1 MTTNRPLR
9 RALVSVYHKEGIEVL
24 AQAFIQAGTEVVS
37 TGSTAAKLKELG
49 VTNRPLRRALVSVYH
64 KEGIEVLAQAF
75 IQAGTEVVSTGS
87 TAAKLK
93 ELGVQVTE
101 VSQVTGFPE
110 CLDGRVKTLDPHIHA
125 GILADMTNPDHAQQ
139 LESFG
144 IKPFDLVVV
153 NLYPFADT
161 VRSGANP
168 DHAQQLESFGIKPFD
183 LVVVNLYPFADTV
196 RSGADNAAI
205 IEKIDIGGPSMV
217 RGAAKNSATVAIVT
231 DPADYALVAG
241 RIADGTGFSLDERR
255 WLAGKAFAHT
265 AAYDATINEWTSAHW
280 PKPASIE
287 DNSEDADAMEE
298 AKLKQFPQTYTRSW
312 DRAHVLINEWTSA
325 HWPKPA
331 SIEDNSEDAD
341 AMEEAKLKQFP
352 QTYTRS
358 WDRAHVLRYGE
369 NPHQDAALYL
379 DPLNTRGFANAEQL
393 GGKPMSYNNYVDAD
407 AAWRAVWDFAPQ
419 IAVAVVKH
427 NNPCGLAVAA
437 TAAEAHRK
445 AHACDPMSAYGGV
458 IATNST
464 VTLDM
469 AQSVRPI
476 FTEVIVAPDYEPE
489 ALALLQAKKKN
500 LRILKVAEPPKSK
513 LQFRQIDGGL
523 LVQSTDLIDA
533 TGDMP
538 DAWKLV
544 AGEAAD
550 EQTLKELEFA
560 WRAVR
565 CVKSNAILIADD
577 MATVG
582 IGMGQVNRVDSAN
595 LAVERAN
602 TLDEGRNRTQG
613 AVAASDAFFPF
624 ADGAQILIDAG
635 VKAIVQPG
643 GSIRD
648 ETLDEGRN
656 RTQGAVAASDA
667 FFPFADGAQ
676 ILIDAG
682 VKAIVQPGG
691 SIRDE
696 EVFEAARKANVT
708 MYVTGTRHFFH

>member
-1 MTTNRPLR
+1 M
-9 RALVSVYHKEGIEVL
+9 
-24 AQAFIQAGTEVVS
+24 
-37 TGSTAAKLKELG
+37 
-49 VTNRPLRRALVSVYH
+49 VSVYH

-125 GILADMTNPDHAQQ
+125 GILADMTN
-139 LESFG
+139 L
-144 IKPFDLVVV
+144 
-153 NLYPFADT
+153 
-161 VRSGANP
+161 

-287 DNSEDADAMEE
+287 DNSEGADA
-298 AKLKQFPQTYTRSW
+298 
-312 DRAHVLINEWTSA
+312 V
-325 HWPKPA
+325 
-331 SIEDNSEDAD
+331 
-341 AMEEAKLKQFP
+341 EEAKLKQFP

-407 AAWRAVWDFAPQ
+407 AAWRAVWDFTPQ

-489 ALALLQAKKKN
+489 ALALLQEKKKN

-648 ETLDEGRN
+648 E
-656 RTQGAVAASDA
+656 
-667 FFPFADGAQ
+667 
-676 ILIDAG
+676 
-682 VKAIVQPGG
+682 
-691 SIRDE
+691 

>member
-1 MTTNRPLR
+1 MT
-9 RALVSVYHKEGIEVL
+9 
-24 AQAFIQAGTEVVS
+24 
-37 TGSTAAKLKELG
+37 
-49 VTNRPLRRALVSVYH
+49 TNRPLRRALVSVYH

-125 GILADMTNPDHAQQ
+125 GILADMT
-139 LESFG
+139 
-144 IKPFDLVVV
+144 
-153 NLYPFADT
+153 
-161 VRSGANP
+161 NP

-287 DNSEDADAMEE
+287 DNSEGADA
-298 AKLKQFPQTYTRSW
+298 
-312 DRAHVLINEWTSA
+312 V
-325 HWPKPA
+325 
-331 SIEDNSEDAD
+331 
-341 AMEEAKLKQFP
+341 EEAKLKQFP

-648 ETLDEGRN
+648 E
-656 RTQGAVAASDA
+656 
-667 FFPFADGAQ
+667 
-676 ILIDAG
+676 
-682 VKAIVQPGG
+682 
-691 SIRDE
+691 

>member
-1 MTTNRPLR
+1 MTTTNRPLR
-9 RALVSVYHKEGIEVL
+9 RALVSVFHKDGIEVL
-24 AQAFIQAGTEVVS
+24 AKAFIDAGTQVVS
-37 TGSTAAKLKELG
+37 TGSTASRLAELG
-49 VTNRPLRRALVSVYH
+49 VD
-64 KEGIEVLAQAF
+64 
-75 IQAGTEVVSTGS
+75 
-87 TAAKLK
+87 
-93 ELGVQVTE
+93 VTE

-125 GILADMTNPDHAQQ
+125 GILADMTNEDHARQ
-139 LESFG
+139 LEEFG
-144 IKPFDLVVV
+144 IQPFDLVIV

-161 VRSGANP
+161 VRSGAG
-168 DHAQQLESFGIKPFD
+168 E
-183 LVVVNLYPFADTV
+183 ADV
-196 RSGADNAAI
+196 

-231 DPADYALVAG
+231 DPADYALVAE
-241 RIADGTGFSLDERR
+241 RIEDGTGFSLEERR

-265 AAYDATINEWTSAHW
+265 AAYDATIGEWTAAHW
-280 PKPASIE
+280 PKPSSIR
-287 DNSEDADAMEE
+287 NAAADADPVEE
-298 AKLKQFPQTYTRSW
+298 AKIAKFPAAFTRTW
-312 DRAHVLINEWTSA
+312 N
-325 HWPKPA
+325 
-331 SIEDNSEDAD
+331 
-341 AMEEAKLKQFP
+341 
-352 QTYTRS
+352 
-358 WDRAHVLRYGE
+358 RAHVLRYGE
-369 NPHQDAALYL
+369 NPHQDAALYV
-379 DPLNTRGFANAEQL
+379 DPLNMRGFADAEQL

-427 NNPCGLAVAA
+427 NNPCGLAVGE
-437 TAAEAHRK
+437 TVAEAHRK
-445 AHACDPMSAYGGV
+445 AHSCDPMSAYGGV
-458 IATNST
+458 IATNAT
-464 VTLDM
+464 VTLEM
-469 AQSVRPI
+469 AEGVRPI

-500 LRILKVAEPPKSK
+500 LRILKVAEPPKAK
-513 LQFRQIDGGL
+513 RQFRQIDGGL
-523 LVQSTDLIDA
+523 LMQSTDLIDA
-533 TGDMP
+533 PGDAP

-544 AGEAAD
+544 AGEPADAA
-550 EQTLKELEFA
+550 TLKDLEFA

-602 TLDEGRNRTQG
+602 TL
-613 AVAASDAFFPF
+613 
-624 ADGAQILIDAG
+624 AD
-635 VKAIVQPG
+635 
-643 GSIRD
+643 
-648 ETLDEGRN
+648 GRN

-696 EVFEAARKANVT
+696 EVFEAARNANVT

>member
-1 MTTNRPLR
+1 MT
-9 RALVSVYHKEGIEVL
+9 
-24 AQAFIQAGTEVVS
+24 
-37 TGSTAAKLKELG
+37 
-49 VTNRPLRRALVSVYH
+49 TNRPLRRALVSVYH

-125 GILADMTNPDHAQQ
+125 GILADMT
-139 LESFG
+139 
-144 IKPFDLVVV
+144 
-153 NLYPFADT
+153 
-161 VRSGANP
+161 NP

-287 DNSEDADAMEE
+287 DNSEG
-298 AKLKQFPQTYTRSW
+298 
-312 DRAHVLINEWTSA
+312 
-325 HWPKPA
+325 
-331 SIEDNSEDAD
+331 AD

-369 NPHQDAALYL
+369 NPHQDAALYF

-489 ALALLQAKKKN
+489 ALALLQEKKKN

-565 CVKSNAILIADD
+565 CVKSNAILIAND

-648 ETLDEGRN
+648 E
-656 RTQGAVAASDA
+656 
-667 FFPFADGAQ
+667 
-676 ILIDAG
+676 
-682 VKAIVQPGG
+682 
-691 SIRDE
+691 

>member
-1 MTTNRPLR
+1 MT
-9 RALVSVYHKEGIEVL
+9 
-24 AQAFIQAGTEVVS
+24 
-37 TGSTAAKLKELG
+37 
-49 VTNRPLRRALVSVYH
+49 TNRPLRRALVSVYH

-161 VRSGANP
+161 VRSGA
-168 DHAQQLESFGIKPFD
+168 
-183 LVVVNLYPFADTV
+183 
-196 RSGADNAAI
+196 DNATI

-287 DNSEDADAMEE
+287 DNSEGADAME
-298 AKLKQFPQTYTRSW
+298 
-312 DRAHVLINEWTSA
+312 D
-325 HWPKPA
+325 
-331 SIEDNSEDAD
+331 
-341 AMEEAKLKQFP
+341 AKLKQFP

-489 ALALLQAKKKN
+489 ALALLQEKKKN

-648 ETLDEGRN
+648 E
-656 RTQGAVAASDA
+656 
-667 FFPFADGAQ
+667 
-676 ILIDAG
+676 
-682 VKAIVQPGG
+682 
-691 SIRDE
+691 

>member
-1 MTTNRPLR
+1 MT
-9 RALVSVYHKEGIEVL
+9 
-24 AQAFIQAGTEVVS
+24 
-37 TGSTAAKLKELG
+37 
-49 VTNRPLRRALVSVYH
+49 TNRPLRRALVSVYH

-125 GILADMTNPDHAQQ
+125 GILADMT
-139 LESFG
+139 
-144 IKPFDLVVV
+144 
-153 NLYPFADT
+153 
-161 VRSGANP
+161 NP

-287 DNSEDADAMEE
+287 DNSEG
-298 AKLKQFPQTYTRSW
+298 
-312 DRAHVLINEWTSA
+312 
-325 HWPKPA
+325 
-331 SIEDNSEDAD
+331 AD

-489 ALALLQAKKKN
+489 ALALLQEKKKN

-648 ETLDEGRN
+648 E
-656 RTQGAVAASDA
+656 
-667 FFPFADGAQ
+667 
-676 ILIDAG
+676 
-682 VKAIVQPGG
+682 
-691 SIRDE
+691 

>member
-1 MTTNRPLR
+1 MT
-9 RALVSVYHKEGIEVL
+9 
-24 AQAFIQAGTEVVS
+24 
-37 TGSTAAKLKELG
+37 
-49 VTNRPLRRALVSVYH
+49 TNRPLRRALVSVYH

-125 GILADMTNPDHAQQ
+125 GILADMT
-139 LESFG
+139 
-144 IKPFDLVVV
+144 
-153 NLYPFADT
+153 
-161 VRSGANP
+161 NP

-287 DNSEDADAMEE
+287 DNSEGADAMED
-298 AKLKQFPQTYTRSW
+298 AKLKQFPQ
-312 DRAHVLINEWTSA
+312 I
-325 HWPKPA
+325 
-331 SIEDNSEDAD
+331 
-341 AMEEAKLKQFP
+341 
-352 QTYTRS
+352 YTRS

-489 ALALLQAKKKN
+489 ALALLQEKKKN

-648 ETLDEGRN
+648 E
-656 RTQGAVAASDA
+656 
-667 FFPFADGAQ
+667 
-676 ILIDAG
+676 
-682 VKAIVQPGG
+682 
-691 SIRDE
+691 

>member
-1 MTTNRPLR
+1 MT
-9 RALVSVYHKEGIEVL
+9 
-24 AQAFIQAGTEVVS
+24 
-37 TGSTAAKLKELG
+37 
-49 VTNRPLRRALVSVYH
+49 TNRPLRRALVSVYH

-125 GILADMTNPDHAQQ
+125 GILADMTNP
-139 LESFG
+139 
-144 IKPFDLVVV
+144 
-153 NLYPFADT
+153 N
-161 VRSGANP
+161 
-168 DHAQQLESFGIKPFD
+168 HAQQLESFGIKPFD

-287 DNSEDADAMEE
+287 DNSEG
-298 AKLKQFPQTYTRSW
+298 
-312 DRAHVLINEWTSA
+312 
-325 HWPKPA
+325 
-331 SIEDNSEDAD
+331 AD

-489 ALALLQAKKKN
+489 ALALLQEKKKN

-648 ETLDEGRN
+648 E
-656 RTQGAVAASDA
+656 
-667 FFPFADGAQ
+667 
-676 ILIDAG
+676 
-682 VKAIVQPGG
+682 
-691 SIRDE
+691 